1 MLILIHILHNELK
14 ASYQCTQDDLAPTT
28 QTLEKHWQ
36 LNERLEYD
44 LLKIKQHGNGDAT
57 PADPAE
63 DNILAELGLE
73 LDKVSLCG
81 LPKL

>member
-14 ASYQCTQDDLAPTT
+14 ASLQCTQDDLAPTK

-36 LNERLEYD
+36 LNKRLESD
-44 LLKIKQHGNGDAT
+44 LLKIKQHGNDDAT
-57 PADPAE
+57 PADTA
-63 DNILAELGLE
+63 DNVLAELGLE
-73 LDKVSLCG
+73 FDKVSLCG